1 MKAVPVVK
9 DAELRRLRMVYQLM
23 PSALRLILLVLLCA
37 APVTPTTAP
46 TVPQKCQKVVDT
58 WKDRFAEE
66 GFHYV
71 VAPPF
76 VIAGNGTPRQIER
89 YRDQTVLASAKAL
102 KATYFKTDPGEPVLI
117 LLFETEG
124 PYKRL
129 AKKWFDKENVPHYG
143 YFRHDNI
150 MLMNVGT
157 GTGTLVHELTH
168 ALIKPDFPDVPSW
181 FNEGLASLYEQCSLG
196 GTPAIRGLVNWRLPG
211 LQKAIKDGTLRSLEE
226 LIDDPRF
233 YREDLVG
240 VNYAQARYLMLYLQD
255 KGLLVKYYTSFRDS
269 VANDPTG
276 LAALK
281 KIIAPQTL
289 DDFESDWRK
298 WVMALRFE

>member
-1 MKAVPVVK
+1 VA
-9 DAELRRLRMVYQLM
+9 ATR
-23 PSALRLILLVLLCA
+23 PS
-37 APVTPTTAP
+37 TPAIA
-46 TVPQKCQKVVDT
+46 QKCQKMLDT
-58 WKDRFAEE
+58 WKDRLDEE
-66 GFHYV
+66 SFQYLI
-71 VAPPF
+71 APPF
-76 VIAGNGTPRQIER
+76 VIAGNGTPRQMER

-102 KATYFKTDPGEPVLI
+102 KQTYFKTDPAEPVLI

-129 AKKWFDKENVPHYG
+129 AKKWFDTDSVPHYG

-168 ALIKPDFPDVPSW
+168 ALIKPDFPQVPSW

-211 LQKAIKDGTLRSLEE
+211 LQKAIKAGTLRPLEE
-226 LIDDPRF
+226 LMEDPRF

-255 KGLLVKYYTSFRDS
+255 KGQLVNYYTRFRDS
-269 VANDPTG
+269 VADDPTG
-276 LAALK
+276 LATLK
-281 KIIAPQTL
+281 KVIAPREL
-289 DDFESDWRK
+289 DVFEKDWRG
-298 WVMALRFE
+298 WVMTLRFE